1 MIFEM
6 TYFDLIILSIIIASS
21 IYGAGR
27 GFFNEILSLLTWI
40 FMFLSVFN
48 LDRVFYPYS
57 FAFIQ
62 AEIVRV
68 WALRLAIDVVVLVLG
83 NLVKRFLSQMV
94 RKNFPG
100 NRVFG
105 LTFGLFRSFLFI
117 AIFISLIQ
125 DTVIYNQTW
134 VQESVFLESTEDIL
148 NMLKYIFIKN
158 ILFR

>member
-1 MIFEM
+1 M
-6 TYFDLIILSIIIASS
+6 YVSYDL
-21 IYGAGR
+21 
-27 GFFNEILSLLTWI
+27 
-40 FMFLSVFN
+40 N
-48 LDRVFYPYS
+48 LITAP
-57 FAFIQ
+57 
-62 AEIVRV
+62 
-68 WALRLAIDVVVLVLG
+68 
-83 NLVKRFLSQMV
+83 KRFLSQMV

-158 ILFR
+158 I